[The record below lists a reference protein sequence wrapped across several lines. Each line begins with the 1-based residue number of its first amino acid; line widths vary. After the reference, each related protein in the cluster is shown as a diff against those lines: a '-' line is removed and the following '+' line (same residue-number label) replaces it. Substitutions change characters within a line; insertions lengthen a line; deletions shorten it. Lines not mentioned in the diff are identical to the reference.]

1 MIRIV
6 LFIHIAVRVGLCHKL
21 EINETDLA
29 EDEGGAPP
37 HKILDVCVMV
47 GTAVLAVVLS
57 PLVPLYFLYEAVFER
72 DAPDYSHMNG
82 HAHAIH

>member
-1 MIRIV
+1 MV
-6 LFIHIAVRVGLCHKL
+6 QL
-21 EINETDLA
+21 ERWFTLKNCSLDDLTNLA
-29 EDEGGAPP
+29 EDAGCDAS

-72 DAPDYSHMNG
+72 GAPDYSHMNG

>member
-1 MIRIV
+1 
-6 LFIHIAVRVGLCHKL
+6 
-21 EINETDLA
+21 
-29 EDEGGAPP
+29 
-37 HKILDVCVMV
+37 MV

-72 DAPDYSHMNG
+72 GAPDYTHMNG